1 MRKKTR
7 KQWFAL
13 LAAALLAAALAAC
26 DGGVITS
33 SDGPTQV
40 NGTYVGP
47 GASSAP
53 SGGEEPAQED
63 AAITFTDALG
73 RTVTVG
79 RPRRVAA
86 LIGSFADIWCLA
98 GGEETLVAAADDT
111 WTQFELALPDT
122 VANLGGAKS
131 PSAEALLAAEP
142 DFILASAG
150 TSADVE
156 LLPLLEQTGIPTAYF
171 DVSTFDDYLTMLELC
186 TRITGCPERY
196 ERYGAEVR
204 TQVDEALARAEG
216 REGTTVLYLRAS
228 AGGCKVK
235 NSEGSVLGEMLA
247 ALGCVNIAD
256 SDASLLEELSLEAIL
271 AADPDKIF
279 IVLQSNDTEKAR
291 AALEESLLSSPAWQ
305 RLRAVQSGA
314 CYYMDQRLYN
324 LKPNARWGEAYE
336 ALAEILYGDGAADG
350 AA

>member
-13 LAAALLAAALAAC
+13 LAAALLAAVLAAC
-26 DGGVITS
+26 DGGVVTS

-111 WTQFELALPDT
+111 WTQFELAL
-122 VANLGGAKS
+122 
-131 PSAEALLAAEP
+131 LAAEP
-142 DFILASAG
+142 EFILASAG

-271 AADPDKIF
+271 AAPPDQIL
-279 IVLQSNDTEKAR
+279 IVLQSNHTEKER
-291 AALEESLLSSPAWQ
+291 AALEE
-305 RLRAVQSGA
+305 
-314 CYYMDQRLYN
+314 
-324 LKPNARWGEAYE
+324 
-336 ALAEILYGDGAADG
+336 
-350 AA
+350 